1 MKKLEPFQYIRELKD
16 FEGKQAE
23 LRGWVSN
30 RRDSKGLVFIIL
42 RDGTGQAQCVV
53 NEERVGSEQFEAAK
67 RLGLES
73 SVILT
78 GDIVKDERQ
87 VGGYE
92 MQVSRVQVIQ
102 QAADYPISKKEHGVD
117 FLIENRHLWLRSNRQ
132 WAIMRV
138 RNRVIYAIHN
148 FFQEQ
153 GFLQMD
159 APIFTG
165 NAVEGTTTLFETDF
179 FGDPAY
185 LSQSG
190 QLYGEALAMAHG
202 KIYTFGPTFRA
213 EKSKTRRHLS
223 EFWMIEPEMAFYDL
237 DMDMDLIEQFI
248 KYVVADILQ
257 HCDAELK
264 LLERDT
270 TFLQNAATL
279 PFPRVHYDDAVRIIK
294 GEQDVNGRNSIK
306 TLEDD
311 LEQLRTARA
320 ACEQDITTREAKIAA
335 GGMKKGEVNFNQNKI
350 DTLKNE
356 IKELD
361 EKLNNIPQWLE
372 SARNF
377 QWGGD
382 LGGSDETVLT
392 RLFDCPVMVYNWPAE
407 IKAFYMKRDPNDEKY
422 VKGVDVLAPEGYGEI
437 VGGAEREDN
446 IDYLIERIKHE
457 NLPMEAFQWYLDLRR
472 FGTVPHAGFG
482 LGLERFVMWFT
493 GIQHIREAI
502 PFPRFYGRLK
512 P

>member
-165 NAVEGTTTLFETDF
+165 NAV
-179 FGDPAY
+179 
-185 LSQSG
+185 
-190 QLYGEALAMAHG
+190 
-202 KIYTFGPTFRA
+202 
-213 EKSKTRRHLS
+213 
-223 EFWMIEPEMAFYDL
+223 
-237 DMDMDLIEQFI
+237 
-248 KYVVADILQ
+248 
-257 HCDAELK
+257 
-264 LLERDT
+264 
-270 TFLQNAATL
+270 
-279 PFPRVHYDDAVRIIK
+279 
-294 GEQDVNGRNSIK
+294 
-306 TLEDD
+306 
-311 LEQLRTARA
+311 
-320 ACEQDITTREAKIAA
+320 
-335 GGMKKGEVNFNQNKI
+335 
-350 DTLKNE
+350 
-356 IKELD
+356 
-361 EKLNNIPQWLE
+361 
-372 SARNF
+372 
-377 QWGGD
+377 
-382 LGGSDETVLT
+382 
-392 RLFDCPVMVYNWPAE
+392 
-407 IKAFYMKRDPNDEKY
+407 
-422 VKGVDVLAPEGYGEI
+422 
-437 VGGAEREDN
+437 
-446 IDYLIERIKHE
+446 
-457 NLPMEAFQWYLDLRR
+457 
-472 FGTVPHAGFG
+472 
-482 LGLERFVMWFT
+482 
-493 GIQHIREAI
+493 
-502 PFPRFYGRLK
+502 
-512 P
+512 

>member
-1 MKKLEPFQYIRELKD
+1 MKNIETYQLIADLK
-16 FEGKQAE
+16 KSANSIVE
-23 LRGWVSN
+23 LRGWVTN
-30 RRDSKGLVFIIL
+30 CRKSKDCVFVDL
-42 RDGTGQAQCVV
+42 RDGTGFIQCVFDLK
-53 NEERVGSEQFEAAK
+53 NVGVDSFEKAKHLRIESSIIVKGLYQINTNNFNQFE
-67 RLGLES
+67 
-73 SVILT
+73 ILVHEFNM
-78 GDIVKDERQ
+78 I
-87 VGGYE
+87 GG
-92 MQVSRVQVIQ
+92 SN
-102 QAADYPISKKEHGVD
+102 DYPITKNDHGAD
-117 FLIENRHLWLRSNRQ
+117 FLLENRHLDLRQKRL

-138 RNRVIYAIHN
+138 RNRVIFAIHN
-148 FFQEQ
+148 FFQAN

-179 FGDPAY
+179 FGQPAY

-248 KYVVADILQ
+248 KAVVADILENCKQ
-257 HCDAELK
+257 ELET
-264 LLERDT
+264 LGRNT
-270 TFLQNAATL
+270 TFLENAVQL
-279 PFPRVHYDDAVRIIK
+279 PFPRVHYDDAVRIIR
-294 GEQDVNGRNSIK
+294 GEQDVNGKNSIQ
-306 TLEDD
+306 TLESD
-311 LEQLRTARA
+311 LEALRAKKA
-320 ACEQDITTREAKIAA
+320 ECEKEIAEREAKIAA

-356 IKELD
+356 VKDLD
-361 EKLNNIPQWLE
+361 EQLTNIPQWLE

-377 QWGGD
+377 EWGGD

-407 IKAFYMKRDPNDEKY
+407 VKAFYMKRDPNDEKY

-446 IDYLIERIKHE
+446 IDFLIERINNE
-457 NLPMEAFQWYLDLRR
+457 GLPMEAFQWYLDLRR

-493 GIQHIREAI
+493 GIQHIRESI